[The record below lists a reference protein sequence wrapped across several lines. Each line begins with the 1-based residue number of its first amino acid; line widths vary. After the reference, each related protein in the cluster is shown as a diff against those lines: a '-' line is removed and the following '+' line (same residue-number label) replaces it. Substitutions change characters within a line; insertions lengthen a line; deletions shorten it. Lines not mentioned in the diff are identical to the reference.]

1 MMRVLLCANNCFMLN
16 IDLHCH
22 STISDGLL
30 TPTQL
35 VERAAMRGVETLAL
49 TDHDDI
55 AGLAEARKIAGAKN
69 ITFING
75 VEISVSWRGRT
86 LHIVGLDIDPE
97 YTPLV
102 AGLAA
107 IRAGRSR
114 RAENIAAELAKI
126 GIHGSLEGAY
136 AHVGE
141 RRLIGRTHFAR
152 FLVEQGYAK
161 DVKSVFKKYLI
172 KGKPGYAAHEWTAL
186 SDAIG
191 WICGSGGR
199 AVIAHPGRYD
209 LGKNVLKDLLNEFR
223 ALGGTGIEVV
233 TSSHTPDQVKHFAQ
247 HAQNMDLLVSCG
259 SDFHGPNESYYDL
272 GQLPELPLGCTPVW
286 HDWAEVHQSNTTNS
300 TY

>member
-86 LHIVGLDIDPE
+86 LHIVGLGIDPE

-107 IRAGRSR
+107 IRAGRS
-114 RAENIAAELAKI
+114 
-126 GIHGSLEGAY
+126 
-136 AHVGE
+136 
-141 RRLIGRTHFAR
+141 
-152 FLVEQGYAK
+152 
-161 DVKSVFKKYLI
+161 
-172 KGKPGYAAHEWTAL
+172 
-186 SDAIG
+186 
-191 WICGSGGR
+191 
-199 AVIAHPGRYD
+199 
-209 LGKNVLKDLLNEFR
+209 
-223 ALGGTGIEVV
+223 
-233 TSSHTPDQVKHFAQ
+233 
-247 HAQNMDLLVSCG
+247 
-259 SDFHGPNESYYDL
+259 
-272 GQLPELPLGCTPVW
+272 
-286 HDWAEVHQSNTTNS
+286 
-300 TY
+300 